1 MTLQY
6 KVRTAFIGY
15 WILVYKINYMT
26 GRWKELFCL
35 EVDKYTGRGPGG
47 EVWFQ
52 VENMVETRFQGSRPG
67 TR

>member
-1 MTLQY
+1 
-6 KVRTAFIGY
+6 
-15 WILVYKINYMT
+15 MT
-26 GRWKELFCL
+26 GRWKELFCV
-35 EVDKYTGRGPGG
+35 EVDKCTGRGQGG

>member
-1 MTLQY
+1 
-6 KVRTAFIGY
+6 
-15 WILVYKINYMT
+15 MT

-35 EVDKYTGRGPGG
+35 EVDKCTGRGPGG